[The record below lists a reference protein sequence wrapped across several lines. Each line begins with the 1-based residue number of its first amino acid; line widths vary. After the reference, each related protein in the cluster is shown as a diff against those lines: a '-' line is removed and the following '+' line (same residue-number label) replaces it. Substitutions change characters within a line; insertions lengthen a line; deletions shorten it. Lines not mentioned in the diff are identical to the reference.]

1 MKTNELNNE
10 RRKNHDDDE
19 NDSLFS
25 ELRMSSIPSSN
36 FSQNDARLPPP

>member
-10 RRKNHDDDE
+10 RRTNDDDE

-25 ELRMSSIPSSN
+25 ELRMSSIPSSQ

>member
-1 MKTNELNNE
+1 MKTNELNN
-10 RRKNHDDDE
+10 NDDE

-25 ELRMSSIPSSN
+25 ELQMSSQPSNN

>member
-1 MKTNELNNE
+1 MKQNGLNNE
-10 RRKNHDDDE
+10 RRTNDDDE

-25 ELRMSSIPSSN
+25 ELRMSSAPSSH